1 MATTATKPKNAAIY
15 CRTSD
20 EQGRIEDSL
29 AYQVGSAMAFIMD
42 NDLSFQGLYVDEDG
56 YSSLETL
63 IRTCSAGMVDCV
75 IVRDLDVLTTDDAA
89 LNYMESFPVV
99 IIGAEDLDSNRE
111 NLWVETL
118 KYKVETPHHSEEH
131 KANIQESV
139 RETVEK
145 KKEAGKFTGRTPYGY
160 QKVGDEYIA
169 DPDTS
174 VIVKQIFDM
183 ARDGNRPAEIRNYL
197 NQCGIPTPT
206 GGAIWSIPYL
216 QHLLKNESYL
226 GATNAVALIDRE
238 TFEWVSAIPSRNK
251 TEKLDEE
258 KEPDLF
264 PMAVCGVCGKKLIFN
279 RARKVYICDRHIG
292 SYPTESRL
300 EVMPRISVE
309 ELKKAVTRQYNEHL
323 IQMHY
328 FKEEEIPFPD
338 MGLEERNAKKIELGE
353 MILGIPPDDPNYLA
367 DVKTISEGYEG
378 IWTGWIRM
386 LREMRDTFHKN
397 LIRARL
403 PEVWRPM
410 YEYNPEIGTRAIE
423 LITLEKDGR
432 VVTRFKTEDV
442 FRGDA

>member
-1 MATTATKPKNAAIY
+1 M
-15 CRTSD
+15 S
-20 EQGRIEDSL
+20 
-29 AYQVGSAMAFIMD
+29 
-42 NDLSFQGLYVDEDG
+42 
-56 YSSLETL
+56 
-63 IRTCSAGMVDCV
+63 
-75 IVRDLDVLTTDDAA
+75 
-89 LNYMESFPVV
+89 
-99 IIGAEDLDSNRE
+99 
-111 NLWVETL
+111 
-118 KYKVETPHHSEEH
+118 
-131 KANIQESV
+131 
-139 RETVEK
+139 
-145 KKEAGKFTGRTPYGY
+145 
-160 QKVGDEYIA
+160 
-169 DPDTS
+169 
-174 VIVKQIFDM
+174 
-183 ARDGNRPAEIRNYL
+183 RPAEIRNYL

-226 GATNAVALIDRE
+226 GASNAAALIDRE
-238 TFEWVSAIPSRNK
+238 TLEWVSAIPARNK
-251 TEKLDEE
+251 TEKLDEG

-279 RARKVYICDRHIG
+279 RARKSYICDRHTG
-292 SYPTESRL
+292 SNPTELRL
-300 EVMPRISVE
+300 EVMPKISVE
-309 ELKKAVTRQYNEHL
+309 ELKKTVTQQYNEHL

-338 MGLEERNAKKIELGE
+338 MGIEERNAKKIELGE
-353 MILGIPPDDPNYLA
+353 KILGIPPDDPNYLA

-423 LITLEKDGR
+423 SISLEKDGR